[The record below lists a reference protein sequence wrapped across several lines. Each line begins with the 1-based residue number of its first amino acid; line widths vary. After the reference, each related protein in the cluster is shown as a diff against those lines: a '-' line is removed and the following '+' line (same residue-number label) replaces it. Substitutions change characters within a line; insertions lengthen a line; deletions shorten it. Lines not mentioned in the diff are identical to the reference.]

1 MQLSKHFSLRE
12 FVKSQTAERLGID
25 NNPPEDVVPKLTF
38 LCSQVLEPIREK
50 TGKPIIVTSGYRCPE
65 LSKAIGS
72 SENSQHCKGEAVDI
86 ECIGLST
93 LHLAEMIINHVDF
106 DQCILECYKQGDLN
120 SGWVHVSCKSGE
132 NRQEVLTYDKKNGY
146 RKGLVV

>member
-25 NNPPEDVVPKLTF
+25 NTPPEDVVPKLTF

-50 TGKPIIVTSGYRCPE
+50 TGPIIVTSGYRCPE

-132 NRQEVLTYDKKNGY
+132 HRQEVLNYVKKNGY